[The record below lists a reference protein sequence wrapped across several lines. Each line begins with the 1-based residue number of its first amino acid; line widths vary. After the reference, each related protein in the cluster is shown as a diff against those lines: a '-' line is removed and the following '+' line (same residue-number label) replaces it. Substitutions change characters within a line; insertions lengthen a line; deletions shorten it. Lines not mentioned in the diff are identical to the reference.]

1 MQSFSIHHCV
11 LIFLTLTF
19 TTASVSAA
27 VCSTSVKLLQPVILS
42 CEHKCSASVKW
53 TLFQNRDVVFARC
66 DQTSCTSQQK
76 GYTMSHDQYLKG
88 NLSLSIAAANYS
100 ERNTYTC
107 ECGVSDITTVRLS
120 IETVFSAVQMSPA
133 EDLLLDLSVPEPV
146 KVFYRSSDSAD
157 DELICNVT
165 QSSAQCSSK
174 YTSRT
179 SLHHPQLTLRG
190 VTSSDSGTYT
200 IQNTKYNEDIHVY
213 NVSVTDNQIPW
224 WGIVLMVLL
233 VLVLVLAVI
242 GWIKYRKDANYRLF
256 IKVSKQLVD
265 VNALVNKAQSEGN
278 EAVVKAEKAIK
289 KLKEQYRENPT
300 YSEQIQMFCQGKELQ
315 LQRCT
320 GEQGEALILT
330 KRGVRSMM
338 EKVMK
343 SLEMLSEDG
352 EGHLQGNS
360 VTELEQM
367 EQDLI
372 QILEWCRSST
382 NPQSSTE
389 VENLKKHLEEKC
401 IQ

>member
-27 VCSTSVKLLQPVILS
+27 VCSTSVKLHQPVILS

-120 IETVFSAVQMSPA
+120 IETVFSAVQKNSA

-165 QSSAQCSSK
+165 QSSAQCSSE

-200 IQNTKYNEDIHVY
+200 IQSTEYNEDIHVY
-213 NVSVTDNQIPW
+213 NVSVTERQVRFSVTGASQCDR
-224 WGIVLMVLL
+224 
-233 VLVLVLAVI
+233 
-242 GWIKYRKDANYRLF
+242 Y
-256 IKVSKQLVD
+256 VSVRQ
-265 VNALVNKAQSEGN
+265 
-278 EAVVKAEKAIK
+278 
-289 KLKEQYRENPT
+289 
-300 YSEQIQMFCQGKELQ
+300 
-315 LQRCT
+315 
-320 GEQGEALILT
+320 
-330 KRGVRSMM
+330 VRSMM

-372 QILEWCRSST
+372 QILEWCREKMSEF
-382 NPQSSTE
+382 NKPTE
-389 VENLKKHLEEKC
+389 QHRGGEPEEASGGEMYSVM
-401 IQ
+401 